1 MSYRILIAEDYQ
13 LLRQGLRA
21 MIEDVSDFSVIGEA
35 VDGKEA
41 VQKAVQLQPDLV
53 VMDLSMPGLNGIE
66 ATIQIKRRMPQVR
79 ILALTVYHTD
89 EYVREALKAGAD
101 GYVLKDTSYDE
112 LLQAVRSVIA
122 GKRYISPDVS
132 VNLLD
137 NLLANPAGHKPAAT
151 VWDTL
156 TARERSVF
164 KLIAEGHTN
173 RSAAEYLNLSPKTV
187 EKHRASLMHKL
198 DLKTAVEL
206 TLLAVELGLVE
217 KPSVGSG
224 SKFRDTA
231 PPPLVS

>member
-21 MIEDVSDFSVIGEA
+21 MIEDASDFVVVGEA

-41 VQKAVQLQPDLV
+41 VQKAVALQPDLV

-66 ATIQIKRRMPQVR
+66 ATIQIKRRMPHVR
-79 ILALTVYHTD
+79 VLALTVYHTD

-112 LLQAVRSVIA
+112 LLHAVRSVIS

-137 NLLANPAGHKPAAT
+137 NLLQNPHSAKPVAN

-198 DLKTAVEL
+198 NLKTAVEL
-206 TLLAVELGLVE
+206 TLLAVEMGLIE
-217 KPSVGSG
+217 KPEVGAS
-224 SKFRDTA
+224 SKFRDSIL
-231 PPPLVS
+231 PSML